1 MRTADRARRGPRSVA
16 LLVFALC
23 LVVLTASALP
33 AAGAVRAGD
42 RSHET
47 AAVIGT
53 MSTNYTGEGIA
64 ARNLDNT
71 TYVWADGQTQLEV
84 TVYPTKNRAGDSYQ
98 ICLQL
103 VADGTTAVDHGC
115 KRGTFRTYGTKET
128 FALDTLGTNE
138 TGPYAL
144 HVALE
149 TNGETVEKRIPVYII
164 QRDGDLD
171 GDGLSNAKEFNIGTD
186 VNATDTDQDGAED
199 GPEVNEYKTDPL
211 SPDTD
216 NDGARDF
223 AEIQDG
229 TDPNLNDTDGDTLLD
244 GDELNNGTN
253 PNKTDT
259 DGDGLDD
266 NRELKEETDPLEPD
280 TDGDGLIDGRELTA
294 GTDPLEPDTD
304 GDGIEDGPEVENG
317 TDPLV
322 KNPAT
327 ATPGNETSTP
337 KGGAGGMETPPPFW
351 LGIGALA
358 LAGAG
363 VVAYSRREE
372 RPDDDG
378 PIGPVGAAALPAD
391 GEPVDV
397 ELMSPEQRVGHLLST
412 HDGQLKQS
420 TIVELT
426 DWSKAKVSR
435 TLSSMEENGE
445 IERIRIGR
453 ENLVT
458 TPGNGPGKDL

>member
-259 DGDGLDD
+259 DGDG
-266 NRELKEETDPLEPD
+266 
-280 TDGDGLIDGRELTA
+280 
-294 GTDPLEPDTD
+294 
-304 GDGIEDGPEVENG
+304 IEDGPEVENG